1 MKYLKYSFIFIISG
15 LILLT
20 GCNLQEPE
28 IRETTLS
35 NNEKLLFSRLMAV
48 GDNIVAGY
56 QNAALTEKHQ
66 KRGFVALLAQQG
78 QTPDFMQP
86 LLGYPGLGSESYSGY
101 GTLELRY
108 LDNPNTPNTVNPDP
122 QIYAVPFA
130 DYPDF
135 DPVSMPYV
143 SEEVM
148 TYPLPYNNLGIPG
161 IVMEDIL
168 SGKTKLKSKSHSG
181 MIDLVLRNSANPL
194 GELPAFQQAK
204 LFVPSLMICWA
215 GMYDV
220 LGYAQ
225 YTGNAQIKLS
235 APTSAERFQE
245 KYAALM
251 DSLLSTNA
259 VVVAGNVPDILD
271 MPYFNLVPSVVI
283 DTVTNAPYLNDQ
295 GNPVPLLGVEE
306 GSRVLFPGKN
316 AEKAGYGIPEG
327 ILNGNGQD
335 IPADMVLD
343 TSEIA
348 LVREAIEN
356 YNAIIDTVCSNRH
369 IPVVDMYSM
378 FKELKTGISESGMV
392 FTDAYISGGFYSLD
406 GIHPSDLG
414 NALIANEWLRTINDS
429 FRATIPY
436 VNIPQLMSD
445 LQPMNTDTLTTNQ

>member
-1 MKYLKYSFIFIISG
+1 MKYIKNSFFIIISG

-20 GCNLQEPE
+20 GCTLQEPE
-28 IRETTLS
+28 LQETTLS
-35 NNEKLLFSRLMAV
+35 KNEKLLFSRLMAV

-66 KRGFVALLAQQG
+66 KRGFVALMAQQG

-86 LLGYPGLGSESYSGY
+86 LIGYPGLGSESYGGY

-108 LDNPNTPNTVNPDP
+108 VDDPNTPNTVNPDP
-122 QIYAVPFA
+122 KIYAVPFA

-135 DPVSMPYV
+135 DPVNMPYV

-204 LFVPSLMICWA
+204 LFVPSLMLCWA

-225 YTGNAQIKLS
+225 YTGSAQIKMT
-235 APTSAERFQE
+235 APTAADRFQE
-245 KYAALM
+245 KFAALM
-251 DSLLSTNA
+251 DSLLSTKA
-259 VVVAGNVPDILD
+259 VVVAANIPDILD
-271 MPYFNLVPSVVI
+271 MPYFSIVPPVVI
-283 DTVTNAPYLNDQ
+283 DTVTNAPYLDDQ
-295 GNPVPLLGVEE
+295 GNTVPLLGVES
-306 GSRVLFPGKN
+306 GSRVLMPARN
-316 AEKAGYGIPEG
+316 AEKMGYGIPEG

-343 TSEIA
+343 TAEIA
-348 LVREAIEN
+348 LVRQATED
-356 YNAIIDTVCSNRH
+356 YNTIIDSVCANRH
-369 IPVVDMYSM
+369 IPVVDMHSM
-378 FKELKTGISESGMV
+378 FKQLKNGIYESGMI

-414 NALIANEWLRTINDS
+414 NALIANEWLRTINEN
-429 FRATIPY
+429 FRITIPY
-436 VNIPQLMSD
+436 VNIPQMMND
-445 LQPMNTDTLTTNQ
+445 LQPLFADTAATH